1 LSAEDPRTPHRIK
14 HVEEPIMTRFKT
26 FGAAFSAAALLSAAL
41 ASPVFA
47 QAAAQEPGVDAFYQS
62 LGVVGSGPGPEPVY
76 PSSRGSY
83 GAMAYD
89 NAPMAPEAS
98 CTRYRSY
105 DPSSGTFLGRDGRR
119 HPCG

>member
-1 LSAEDPRTPHRIK
+1 
-14 HVEEPIMTRFKT
+14 MTRLKV

-47 QAAAQEPGVDAFYQS
+47 QAAEQEPGADAFYQS
-62 LGVVGSGPGPEPVY
+62 LGAGGSGPGPQPY
-76 PSSRGSY
+76 PSSRSSY

>member
-1 LSAEDPRTPHRIK
+1 
-14 HVEEPIMTRFKT
+14 MTRFKT

-47 QAAAQEPGVDAFYQS
+47 QAAEQEPGMDAFYQS
-62 LGVVGSGPGPEPVY
+62 LGAGGSGPGPQPY

-89 NAPMAPEAS
+89 NAPMAMAPGAS

>member
-1 LSAEDPRTPHRIK
+1 
-14 HVEEPIMTRFKT
+14 MTRFKT

-47 QAAAQEPGVDAFYQS
+47 QAAEQEPGMDAFYQS
-62 LGVVGSGPGPEPVY
+62 LGAGGSGPGPQPVY

-89 NAPMAPEAS
+89 NAPMAMAPEAS

-105 DPSSGTFLGRDGRR
+105 DPSSGTFVGRDGRR

>member
-1 LSAEDPRTPHRIK
+1 
-14 HVEEPIMTRFKT
+14 MTRFKV
-26 FGAAFSAAALLSAAL
+26 FGAAFGAAALLSAAF

-47 QAAAQEPGVDAFYQS
+47 QAAEQEPGADAFYQS
-62 LGVVGSGPGPEPVY
+62 LGAGGSGPGPEPVY
-76 PSSRGSY
+76 PSPRSSY

-89 NAPMAPEAS
+89 NAPMAREPS
-98 CTRYRSY
+98 CYRYRSY